1 MPKVKINSPLIDKLY
16 ADLQQEFPHLTIERT
31 DSSIRILPNAE
42 TGFVVALVDA
52 IQEVVPVFGD
62 WCNYGLG
69 EEEAIPIFQAGLR
82 GEARLHEI
90 SRAGVAYHWNVEFF
104 RDGVWVKER
113 NDYYEPP
120 FFTWPFLFFWRK
132 KERVLWNAPGRLR

>member
-1 MPKVKINSPLIDKLY
+1 MPRIIPNSPLINKLY

-31 DSSIRILPNAE
+31 GASIRILPNAE
-42 TGFVVALVDA
+42 NGFVVELVDA
-52 IQEVVPVFGD
+52 IHEIVPVFGD

-69 EEEAIPIFQAGLR
+69 EEEAIQIFQAGVR

-104 RDGVWVKER
+104 REGVWVKEKHG
-113 NDYYEPP
+113 YYEFP
-120 FFTWPFLFFWRK
+120 FFTWPFLFLWRK
-132 KERVLWNAPGRLR
+132 KERVLWNDSDRLR